1 MYEMNIKQIHDSIMN
16 FIFDHENIDV
26 FNKEDEERLN
36 ALEERIN
43 NIMALDERFKNSF
56 INDMQIAFNYAS
68 YNGFENGLQIGLSLL
83 KNLLTSELPEIHI
96 VKHEPDRTERR
107 CPVICNESDTEQA
120 FTDYVKKCCVFL
132 SESQMCRIQGRIEEM
147 ITDNVKRLVK
157 DLF

>member
-56 INDMQIAFNYAS
+56 ICFY
-68 YNGFENGLQIGLSLL
+68 
-83 KNLLTSELPEIHI
+83 
-96 VKHEPDRTERR
+96 
-107 CPVICNESDTEQA
+107 
-120 FTDYVKKCCVFL
+120 
-132 SESQMCRIQGRIEEM
+132 
-147 ITDNVKRLVK
+147 
-157 DLF
+157 